1 MNFDPA
7 TQHALTNKNKD
18 STERR
23 LLAKTQLL
31 AKIQWRPIKLAMDPV
46 GWVHSMLAVWAF
58 LSLPSPGVLGQ
69 SISIAEPTLSVTETD
84 VAKDAEGGTAATEDL
99 DALDR
104 EDTKKSSDTAQLK
117 EEPVSLGEK
126 IENLGRLYKNDDNP
140 VLQEWW
146 FLGRY
151 HGQAV
156 DVDSD
161 SAHFDDWENRRFRI
175 GSQAKLFEKMT
186 LHAQMVSGFDVNP
199 FYNGFTELW
208 SQWAFDDAF
217 AISIGQQKHRFTH
230 DRNVSSRY
238 LQTLERSMLT
248 NMFNADYT
256 PAITASGKT
265 DSFAYYTGFFSNAT
279 SSDMWDSFTELDSG
293 FSFLASGTWNVE
305 KKIELDEA
313 FVNVCYLYSDANE
326 NATNLNRFRDGFST
340 ALILTEGPASLVTEL
355 LAGLRSQNGD
365 AIGIN
370 IQPGYFFTEKLQL
383 ATRYQLAYADEP
395 NGLVA
400 QRRYERNVGLN
411 TGDRYQSGY
420 VGLNYYVAK
429 HRIKWMSGV
438 EYSDL
443 NGQDALTLSFAFR
456 TFWGPHSNGPF
467 PMAKMLKP
475 R

>member
-1 MNFDPA
+1 MIFDPA
-7 TQHALTNKNKD
+7 AQHALKNVDKEPN
-18 STERR
+18 ERR
-23 LLAKTQLL
+23 
-31 AKIQWRPIKLAMDPV
+31 
-46 GWVHSMLAVWAF
+46 MLARKRQYPFWSARGRGCLIRVLALWSFASM
-58 LSLPSPGVLGQ
+58 SLPSTLGQ
-69 SISIAEPTLSVTETD
+69 SISIAEPPESILGTDSSKNAEDGTPETEEIA
-84 VAKDAEGGTAATEDL
+84 AKV
-99 DALDR
+99 R
-104 EDTKKSSDTAQLK
+104 EDANESAKSAQMK
-117 EEPVSLGEK
+117 DESSNSEPISLGEK
-126 IENLGRLYKNDDNP
+126 LENLGRLYKNDENP

-156 DVDSD
+156 DVDGD
-161 SAHFDDWENRRFRI
+161 NAHFDDWENRRFRI

-186 LHAQMVSGFDVNP
+186 LHAQMVSGFDMNP

-208 SQWAFDDAF
+208 TQWAFDDAF
-217 AISIGQQKHRFTH
+217 AITVGQQKHRFTH

-293 FSFLASGTWNVE
+293 VSFLASGTWDVK

-326 NATNLNRFRDGFST
+326 NATNLNRFRDGLST
-340 ALILTEGPASLVTEL
+340 ALILTEGPTSLVSEL
-355 LAGLRSQNGD
+355 LAGLRSENGD

-383 ATRYQLAYADEP
+383 ATRYQLAYADES

-400 QRRYERNVGLN
+400 QRRYERNVGLS

-420 VGLNYYVAK
+420 VGLNYYIAK

-438 EYSDL
+438 EYSDM

-467 PMAKMLKP
+467 PMAKTLKP

>member
-1 MNFDPA
+1 MNVDPA
-7 TQHALTNKNKD
+7 TQHALTNDGKE
-18 STERR
+18 STKRWTSAR
-23 LLAKTQLL
+23 KWLH
-31 AKIQWRPIKLAMDPV
+31 PV
-46 GWVHSMLAVWAF
+46 CFLGGRAILVLGVIAVWAVA
-58 LSLPSPGVLGQ
+58 SMTLPCALGQ
-69 SISIAEPTLSVTETD
+69 SQPISETPPSVIGADSSMGDEDETPGPD
-84 VAKDAEGGTAATEDL
+84 DIGAKV
-99 DALDR
+99 R
-104 EDTKKSSDTAQLK
+104 EDTKASAKSAQMKK
-117 EEPVSLGEK
+117 EPNRGGAVSLGEK
-126 IENLGRLYKNDDNP
+126 LENLGRLYKSDENP

-156 DVDSD
+156 DVDGEN
-161 SAHFDDWENRRFRI
+161 ARFDDWENRRFRI
-175 GSQAKLFEKMT
+175 GSQARLFEKLT
-186 LHAQMVSGFDVNP
+186 LHAQMVSGADVDP

-208 SQWAFDDAF
+208 TQWEFDDAF
-217 AISIGQQKHRFTH
+217 AITIGQQKHRFTH

-238 LQTLERSMLT
+238 IQTLERSLLT

-265 DSFAYYTGFFSNAT
+265 DVFAYYTGFFSNAT

-293 FSFLASGTWNVE
+293 VSFLASGTWDVQ

-326 NATNLNRFRDGFST
+326 NATNLNRFRDGLST
-340 ALILTEGPASLVTEL
+340 ALILTEGPTSLVTEL
-355 LAGLRSQNGD
+355 LAGLRSDHGD

-370 IQPGYFFTEKLQL
+370 FQPGYFFTEKLQI
-383 ATRYQLAYADEP
+383 ATRYQLVYADES
-395 NGLVA
+395 NGLLA

-411 TGDRYQSGY
+411 TGDRYQAGY

-443 NGQDALTLSFAFR
+443 SGQDALTLSFAFR

-467 PMAKMLKP
+467 PMAKTLKP

>member
-1 MNFDPA
+1 MIFDPA
-7 TQHALTNKNKD
+7 TQHALKNVDKEPN
-18 STERR
+18 ERR
-23 LLAKTQLL
+23 
-31 AKIQWRPIKLAMDPV
+31 
-46 GWVHSMLAVWAF
+46 MLARKRQYPFWSAGGRGCLIRALALWSF
-58 LSLPSPGVLGQ
+58 ASMSLPSTWGQ
-69 SISIAEPTLSVTETD
+69 SISIAEPPESILGTD
-84 VAKDAEGGTAATEDL
+84 SSKNAEGGTTETEEIAAKV
-99 DALDR
+99 R
-104 EDTKKSSDTAQLK
+104 EDANESAKSAQMK
-117 EEPVSLGEK
+117 DESNDSEPISLGEK
-126 IENLGRLYKNDDNP
+126 LENLGRLYKNDENP

-156 DVDSD
+156 DVDGD
-161 SAHFDDWENRRFRI
+161 NAHFDDWENRRFRI

-186 LHAQMVSGFDVNP
+186 LHAQMVSGFDMNP

-208 SQWAFDDAF
+208 TQWAFDDAF
-217 AISIGQQKHRFTH
+217 AITVGQQKHRFTH

-293 FSFLASGTWNVE
+293 VSFLASGTWDVK

-326 NATNLNRFRDGFST
+326 NATNLNRFRDGLST
-340 ALILTEGPASLVTEL
+340 ALILTEGPTSLVSEL
-355 LAGLRSQNGD
+355 LAGLRSENGD

-383 ATRYQLAYADEP
+383 ATRYQLAYADES

-400 QRRYERNVGLN
+400 QRRYERNVGLS

-420 VGLNYYVAK
+420 VGLNYYIAK

-438 EYSDL
+438 EYSDM

-467 PMAKMLKP
+467 PMAKTLKP

>member
-1 MNFDPA
+1 MIFA
-7 TQHALTNKNKD
+7 SAAQHTLKNVDKE

-23 LLAKTQLL
+23 ILAGKWQLPFWTARGRACL
-31 AKIQWRPIKLAMDPV
+31 MRAIAV
-46 GWVHSMLAVWAF
+46 VWAIASMT
-58 LSLPSPGVLGQ
+58 LTSTWGQ
-69 SISIAEPTLSVTETD
+69 SISIAEPPESILGTDSSKNTEDGTPEPED
-84 VAKDAEGGTAATEDL
+84 IAAMVREDAEESAKSAQ
-99 DALDR
+99 
-104 EDTKKSSDTAQLK
+104 KKDESKNSGPT
-117 EEPVSLGEK
+117 SLGEK
-126 IENLGRLYKNDDNP
+126 LENLGRLYKNDENP

-156 DVDSD
+156 DVDGD
-161 SAHFDDWENRRFRI
+161 NTHFDDWENRRFRI

-208 SQWAFDDAF
+208 TQWAFDDAF
-217 AISIGQQKHRFTH
+217 AITVGQQKHRFTH

-293 FSFLASGTWNVE
+293 VSFLASGTWDVK
-305 KKIELDEA
+305 KKIELEEA

-340 ALILTEGPASLVTEL
+340 ALILTEGPASLVSEL
-355 LAGLRSQNGD
+355 LAGLRSENGD

-383 ATRYQLAYADEP
+383 ATRYQLAYADESS
-395 NGLVA
+395 GLVA
-400 QRRYERNVGLN
+400 QRRYERNVGLS

-420 VGLNYYVAK
+420 VGLNYYIAK

-438 EYSDL
+438 EYSDM

-467 PMAKMLKP
+467 PMAKTLKP